1 MLRPTSART
10 AETPARSGGRLGL
23 DHALSF
29 LLFAATAAYLHY
41 SWPRTL
47 VGLDEGAFLYEA
59 KRAVDGQVMYR
70 DFFDLIGPV
79 SVYAMALGYALFGVS
94 METARWSMALVH
106 GGIVALIYAS
116 AREMGVRPILAAA
129 VSLTHVALFYPSLT
143 FASSHWFATLL
154 TAVVFWIV
162 LRGPLV
168 RPRAAAAA
176 GALTALVCLTLQQ
189 NGAATAAAAV
199 VVLARDAWVARHPSA
214 PFASTLPRQLAAFAG
229 GMVAVVVPTLA
240 FFVAVAGWAPVY
252 DALVYTPLV
261 SYRDLPYHRE
271 SGWLLLAIDAATWR
285 RAIADLSPTLILN
298 LMPFVIPVS
307 AALLLWQVR
316 GGVSA
321 AQRRPLFVA
330 VVFSALSIASMLY
343 QPNAFHFAMVGAI
356 WVTLFADL
364 IERGVRRVERA
375 PRAAFAA
382 PAAAL
387 CILALQTL
395 QMRRSLV
402 FAWQGVAAVDT
413 RFGRVHFRS
422 QALADE
428 AAAVVAA
435 LGESGARQ
443 MLAYPSDPGMY
454 LLTDTANPT
463 RFQLLIPG
471 YTTAA
476 QFAEVQQT
484 LERERIPFVVRGFS
498 FWGSA
503 GDPLR
508 DYLKEHYQRVR
519 LPGTRAGLPSMSLLS
534 RKSDD
539 TPPR

>member
-1 MLRPTSART
+1 MSAPT
-10 AETPARSGGRLGL
+10 AETPAKHAGGRLGL
-23 DHALSF
+23 DQALP
-29 LLFAATAAYLHY
+29 LILFAATAAYLHY
-41 SWPRTL
+41 YWPRTL

-59 KRAVDGQVMYR
+59 KRAGGGEVMYR
-70 DFFDLIGPV
+70 DFFDLIGPLP
-79 SVYAMALGYALFGVS
+79 VYAMALSYALFDVS
-94 METARWSMALVH
+94 METARWSMALIH

-116 AREMGVRPILAAA
+116 ARQMGVRPILAAA

-143 FASSHWFATLL
+143 FATSHWFATLL
-154 TAVVFWIV
+154 TAVVFWVV

-168 RPRAAAAA
+168 RPRAAATA

-189 NGAATAAAAV
+189 NGAATAAAVV
-199 VVLARDAWVARHPSA
+199 VVLARDAWVARRPSE

-229 GMVAVVVPTLA
+229 GMVAVVAPTLA
-240 FFVAVAGWAPVY
+240 YFIAVAGFAPVY
-252 DALVYTPLV
+252 EALVYTPLV
-261 SYRDLPYHRE
+261 VYRDLPYHRE
-271 SGWLLLAIDAATWR
+271 GRWLPSVIDAATWQR
-285 RAIADLSPTLILN
+285 VIADLNPTLILN
-298 LMPFVIPVS
+298 LMPFVVPVS

-316 GGVSA
+316 RGVSA
-321 AQRRPLFVA
+321 AHRRPLFVA
-330 VVFSALSIASMLY
+330 VVFSLLSIASVLY

-356 WVTLFADL
+356 WITLYADL
-364 IERGVRRVERA
+364 IERGVRRLERVT
-375 PRAAFAA
+375 PAFAA

-387 CILALQTL
+387 CILTVLTL
-395 QMRRSLV
+395 QMRRSLA
-402 FAWQGVAAVDT
+402 FAWNSVAAADT

-435 LGESGARQ
+435 VGESGARQ
-443 MLAYPSDPGMY
+443 ILVYPSDPGMY

-476 QFAEVQQT
+476 QFAEVQET
-484 LERERIPFVVRGFS
+484 LERERVPFVVRS
-498 FWGSA
+498 FWFWGAA

-508 DYLKEHYQRVR
+508 DYLKEHYKRVR
-519 LPGTRAGLPSMSLLS
+519 LPLERAGLPSFSLLS

-539 TPPR
+539 DAPPH